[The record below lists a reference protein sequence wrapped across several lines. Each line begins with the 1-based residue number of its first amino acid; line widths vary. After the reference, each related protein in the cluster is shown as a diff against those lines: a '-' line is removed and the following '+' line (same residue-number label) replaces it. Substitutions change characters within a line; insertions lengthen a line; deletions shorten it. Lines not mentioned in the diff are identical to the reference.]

1 MPSTR
6 TKAKAREAEANQAE
20 VEQAEAEET
29 EETNKKE
36 DWEEPKPK
44 WGKSKARK
52 LLYLDI
58 IEGRV
63 PRTAKDENG
72 RLTAKLKDIYNSR
85 PEFKKYHYSKFSSR
99 LSSLRN
105 TIKSKDSR
113 KELDQEAF
121 DNYVANHP
129 ISYFSHK
136 GYIQWQGSDAQELA
150 LEHIKENRHN
160 EGKWKDWHEE
170 YPEFYQNFELAVFKD
185 KIRQEIRTA
194 KYLHTLEV
202 RGKDVRKG
210 TKGNTNEPRSS

>member
-6 TKAKAREAEANQAE
+6 TKAKAREAQAREAQAE
-20 VEQAEAEET
+20 VAHQAEEAEAEQA
-29 EETNKKE
+29 NKKE
-36 DWEEPKPK
+36 DWDEPKPK
-44 WGKSKARK
+44 WRKSKARK
-52 LLYLDI
+52 LLYVDI

-63 PRTAKDENG
+63 PRQARDENG
-72 RLTAKLKDIYNSR
+72 RLTGKLKDIYNSR
-85 PEFKKYHYSKFSSR
+85 PEFKQYHYSKFSSR
-99 LSSLRN
+99 LSSLRS
-105 TIKSKDSR
+105 TIASKDSR

-150 LEHIKENRHN
+150 LEHINENRHN
-160 EGKWKDWHEE
+160 EGKWKDLFKEH
-170 YPEFYQNFELAVFKD
+170 PELYQNIELAVFKD

-202 RGKDVRKG
+202 RGKDIRK
-210 TKGNTNEPRSS
+210 TNGNTNKPR

>member
-1 MPSTR
+1 MPSAR
-6 TKAKAREAEANQAE
+6 SKAKAREAEGREAFNAANA
-20 VEQAEAEET
+20 AEAKEET
-29 EETNKKE
+29 EEANKKE
-36 DWEEPKPK
+36 DWDEPKPK
-44 WGKSKARK
+44 WRKSKARK

-58 IEGRV
+58 VEGRV

-85 PEFKKYHYSKFSSR
+85 PEFQQYHYSKFSSR
-99 LSSLRN
+99 LSTLRN
-105 TIKSKDSR
+105 TIASKDSR
-113 KELDQEAF
+113 KDLDQEAF

-150 LEHIKENRHN
+150 LKHIQENRHN

-170 YPEFYQNFELAVFKD
+170 YPEFYQNFELSVFKD

-194 KYLHTLEV
+194 KYLHTIEV
-202 RGKDVRKG
+202 RGKDVRK
-210 TKGNTNEPRSS
+210 TKGNTNQPR